1 MTTLLC
7 WLLLPLLY
15 AGAVRLGRGLGL
27 LPIVSQLLLACLGLP
42 LLALYGLPASG
53 PLSQAALVAPYWLE
67 LLYGLCFALLLG
79 HILGDVI
86 ELETNPQSLK
96 IALPSFVVPF
106 LCGLAS
112 ATWLLPIDGW
122 LARLAIGL
130 LFALSAIP
138 VLHVYLRAIGYAAD
152 ASRRLLQTAI
162 LIDLACWG
170 LFALAQGSGRL
181 ELLLVPLLA
190 APLPLLLHRFGLRRP
205 LGYSLSF
212 FALLLAFHLLGGNA
226 LVFGIGYLLCLARL
240 RLPLQLPLRAAHWQ
254 WLQGRL
260 AIPLILTYGILQVD
274 FQQAAAGYSAANLL
288 TLILLPIASKLAGN
302 WLGLRW
308 AGGPGD
314 AVGKW
319 RESLLLN
326 IRGLTEIV
334 FLNLLLA
341 QQVIAPA
348 VYFALLLMS
357 LVSTLLP
364 AIPGIAPRCIRQP
377 QARSPYGAA

>member
-1 MTTLLC
+1 MTVLLC
-7 WLLLPLLY
+7 WLALPLLY
-15 AGAVRLGRGLGL
+15 AGAARLGRALGL

-42 LLALYGLPASG
+42 LLALYGLPADG
-53 PLSQAALVAPYWLE
+53 ALSQAALVAPAWLE

-86 ELETNPQSLK
+86 ELEVSLPSLK
-96 IALPSFVVPF
+96 IALPSFLVPF

-112 ATWLLPIDGW
+112 AIWLLALDGW
-122 LARLAIGL
+122 LARLALGL

-138 VLHVYLRAIGYAAD
+138 ILHLYLRSIGYAAD
-152 ASRRLLQTAI
+152 ASRRLLQSAI

-170 LFALAQGSGRL
+170 LFALAQGGGRPL
-181 ELLLVPLLA
+181 MLLLTLLA
-190 APLPLLLHRFGLRRP
+190 ALLPLALRRLGLRRP
-205 LGYSLSF
+205 LGYSLPF
-212 FALLLAFHLLGGNA
+212 FALMLAFQQLGGNA
-226 LVFGIGYLLCLARL
+226 LLFGIGYLLCLARL
-240 RLPLQLPLRAAHWQ
+240 GLPLQLPLRPAHWQ
-254 WLQGRL
+254 WLQQYL
-260 AIPLILTYGILQVD
+260 AIPLLLSYGILQVD
-274 FQQAAAGYSAANLL
+274 FQQAVAGYSASHLL
-288 TLILLPIASKLAGN
+288 ALVLLPIVSKLAGN

-341 QQVIAPA
+341 QQVISPA